1 MYYQDI
7 PRYYTAI
14 AEWCA
19 CMVVLYAIQ
28 KEYFKSI
35 KFWLMSIGILFFQIL
50 FLELTGNVS
59 STFWIPCMAIAIFLM
74 YIFLLFVGNLNFLN
88 AGYSCAKAFLLAEF
102 IASLEWQIF
111 AFFHARGYESL
122 CFQMLLAVA
131 IYGSAFFIVLYVERS
146 FDKQQYLNEIKIKE
160 VFVSAGIAV
169 VIFGFSNLSFIYN
182 NLPFTSSVR
191 SDIFF
196 IRTLVDFSGIAIIYV
211 YQSRICEYVANRWW
225 YCLA

>member
-35 KFWLMSIGILFFQIL
+35 KFGLMSIGILFFQIL

-111 AFFHARGYESL
+111 AFFM
-122 CFQMLLAVA
+122 Q
-131 IYGSAFFIVLYVERS
+131 
-146 FDKQQYLNEIKIKE
+146 E
-160 VFVSAGIAV
+160 VM
-169 VIFGFSNLSFIYN
+169 
-182 NLPFTSSVR
+182 R
-191 SDIFF
+191 
-196 IRTLVDFSGIAIIYV
+196 V
-211 YQSRICEYVANRWW
+211 YAYRCY
-225 YCLA
+225 